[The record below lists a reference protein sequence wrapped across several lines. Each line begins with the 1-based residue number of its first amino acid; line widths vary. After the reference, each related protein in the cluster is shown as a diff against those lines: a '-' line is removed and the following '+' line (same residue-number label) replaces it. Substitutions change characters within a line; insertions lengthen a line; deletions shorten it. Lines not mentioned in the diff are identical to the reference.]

1 MKEVLV
7 RFEKMITKMIS
18 TLFLWIVYFFIFMIG
33 SLPVVGLI
41 YLIGWFELLS
51 IENQII
57 LYSGIVGIILPWV
70 FAEKNRKSFYIHLTF
85 WLFFGLLIFN
95 NYLEAYYI
103 YLVVLSL
110 AIGYALYRLG
120 VVDLLSYIS
129 QVIDNFFSNKFK
141 DFSFRWLIL
150 FYRCKLKNYNVYLKD
165 GKNINESII
174 IEIKKNDSSCI
185 FLIKK
190 IDIKQSYSEFL
201 QTNSKIH
208 NEGGVQLKLIEEIAK
223 EEISINPKIEILIT
237 GYEDEKSVFELVN
250 TLSKNRVIRVGFLNF
265 SFYCSLLNSIMDKKN
280 ES

>member
-1 MKEVLV
+1 
-7 RFEKMITKMIS
+7 
-18 TLFLWIVYFFIFMIG
+18 
-33 SLPVVGLI
+33 
-41 YLIGWFELLS
+41 
-51 IENQII
+51 
-57 LYSGIVGIILPWV
+57 
-70 FAEKNRKSFYIHLTF
+70 
-85 WLFFGLLIFN
+85 
-95 NYLEAYYI
+95 
-103 YLVVLSL
+103 
-110 AIGYALYRLG
+110 
-120 VVDLLSYIS
+120 
-129 QVIDNFFSNKFK
+129 K

-208 NEGGVQLKLIEEIAK
+208 NEDGVQLKLIEEIAK

-250 TLSKNRVIRVGFLNF
+250 TLSKNRVIRVGFLNY
-265 SFYCSLLNSIMDKKN
+265 SFYTSLIKSIMNKKN

>member
-208 NEGGVQLKLIEEIAK
+208 IEDGVQLKLIEEIAK

>member
-70 FAEKNRKSFYIHLTF
+70 FAEKNRKSFYIHLAF

-208 NEGGVQLKLIEEIAK
+208 IEDGVQLKLIEEIAK

>member
-7 RFEKMITKMIS
+7 LFEKMITEMIS
-18 TLFLWIVYFFIFMIG
+18 TFFLWIVYFFIFMICC
-33 SLPVVGLI
+33 LPMVGVL

-51 IENQII
+51 IDNQIS

-85 WLFFGLLIFN
+85 WLVLGLLIFN

-103 YLVVLSL
+103 TAVILSL

-120 VVDLLSYIS
+120 VVDLLNYLS
-129 QVIDNFFSNKFK
+129 QVIDNFYSNKFK
-141 DFSFRWLIL
+141 DISFRWLVL
-150 FYRCKLKNYNVYLKD
+150 FYRCKLKNYDVYLRD
-165 GKNINESII
+165 RNDINEAII
-174 IEIKKNDSSCI
+174 IGITKSEKSYLF
-185 FLIKK
+185 FLRI
-190 IDIKQSYSEFL
+190 IDIKQSYSKHIK
-201 QTNSKIH
+201 TNSEIYNK
-208 NEGGVQLKLIEEIAK
+208 EGVKLKFIEGIIK
-223 EEISINPKIEILIT
+223 EKISINPKIEILIT
-237 GYEDEKSVFELVN
+237 GYEDEKAVFELVN

>member
-18 TLFLWIVYFFIFMIG
+18 TLFLWIVYFFIFMIA
-33 SLPVVGLI
+33 SLPVVGVI

-70 FAEKNRKSFYIHLTF
+70 FAEKNRKSFYLHLTF
-85 WLFFGLLIFN
+85 WLVFGLLIFN

-103 YLVVLSL
+103 YVVVLSL

-141 DFSFRWLIL
+141 DFSFQWLIL

-165 GKNINESII
+165 GKNINESIV

-208 NEGGVQLKLIEEIAK
+208 NEDGVQLKLIEEIAK